1 MTEAINSALQSAGSS
16 PTTKSA
22 TNLANL
28 GSIGYGLYNN
38 YQNQAYQNQLRS
50 YAQDPSK
57 MNAYASKFTKPLT
70 AGLNSAV
77 GNNTQAYL
85 AQRGLSESPQIAA
98 QVQSQAIAPYVQE
111 NQKTGYSDALQA
123 LNLGGGAANTGAQAA
138 NGVSSLAKAFSALGS
153 SNDGNATLKRILQ
166 LANSGATPQTTDT
179 PGQALPTEATQTWQ
193 PDYTAEMYTPGGA
206 GGGGED

>member
-1 MTEAINSALQSAGSS
+1 MTESINTALQSIGNS

-50 YAQDPSK
+50 YAQDPAK

-123 LNLGGGAANTGAQAA
+123 LNLGGGASNTGAQAA
-138 NGVSSLAKAFSALGS
+138 NGVSSLAKAFSALGD
-153 SNDGNATLKRILQ
+153 SNDGNAALKRILQ

-179 PGQALPTEATQTWQ
+179 PGQELPTEAIQNFQ
-193 PDYTAEMYTPGGA
+193 PDYTAGMYTPGGA
-206 GGGGED
+206 GGGSED

>member
-1 MTEAINSALQSAGSS
+1 MTESINSALQSVGNSS
-16 PTTKSA
+16 ATKSA

-138 NGVSSLAKAFSALGS
+138 NGVSSLAKAFSSLGGANNGSAALKQ
-153 SNDGNATLKRILQ
+153 LLQ
-166 LANSGATPQTTDT
+166 LVNSGSTPQTTDT
-179 PGQALPTEATQTWQ
+179 PGQALPTEQTQTWQ

-206 GGGGED
+206 GGGSED